1 MPKTNLD
8 RSTPA
13 FAIQVRRLVAEAPRS
28 LRPGAPL
35 GLALGAVLSLGLGT
49 GCSQPSADITLPTP
63 TENPPAGYVA
73 GTTWYKDVQP
83 IVQARCEGCHTTG
96 GIAPFALTSYD
107 LVKQYAP
114 AVSSAVEARRMPPW
128 MPDPACQSFAG
139 SRRLEQREVDTI
151 VSWAKDGSPLGD
163 PRDQQPAPPAQ
174 QGLAQP
180 SATVDTGGSYTPTG
194 LDDYRCFVANP
205 ALTQDRDL
213 IAYEFVPGHRPEV
226 HHVLIYAAQAAA
238 ANAADAADPGA
249 GWACGGG
256 PGVAV
261 DSMVAGWVP
270 GTAATYFPS
279 GTGIPIAAGSV
290 LVIQIHYNTAN
301 GAQPDRS
308 SLKLLYSDQPVARRA
323 ILTPLSNHGFAIP
336 AGAQN
341 YAAVAQMTAL
351 KSAVTLWGL
360 APHMHTMGRSALIET
375 DGQCQLFI
383 PRWNFNWQQ
392 FYFTDSPTGIK
403 LPAGTRP
410 KFTCVWD
417 NPTDRTV
424 RWGEG
429 TSDEMC
435 IAYFYVTAP

>member
-8 RSTPA
+8 RSTHAPA
-13 FAIQVRRLVAEAPRS
+13 SRARRLVAEAARTIDER
-28 LRPGAPL
+28 LRQGLWLSAVL
-35 GLALGAVLSLGLGT
+35 GLWLGA
-49 GCSQPSADITLPTP
+49 GCGKPSADVTLPKP
-63 TENPPAGYVA
+63 TENPPASYVA

-83 IVQARCEGCHTTG
+83 IVRARCEGCHTGG

-128 MPDPACQSFAG
+128 MPDPACQSFTG
-139 SRRLEQREVDTI
+139 SRRLEQSEVDTV
-151 VSWAKDGSPLGD
+151 VSWVQDGSPLGD
-163 PRDQQPAPPAQ
+163 PRDQKPPPPAQ

-180 SATVDTGGSYTPTG
+180 SATVDIGGSYTPAG
-194 LDDYRCFVANP
+194 LDDYRCFLANP
-205 ALTQDRDL
+205 ALAQDRDL

-226 HHVLIYAAQAAA
+226 HHVLIYSATAAA
-238 ANAADAADPGA
+238 ANAADAADPGV
-249 GWACGGG
+249 GWGCGGG

-261 DSMVAGWVP
+261 DSLVAGWVP

-279 GTGIPIAAGSV
+279 GTGIPIGAGRV

-308 SLKLLYSDQPVARRA
+308 SLKLLYSEQPVPRRA
-323 ILTPLSNHGFAIP
+323 LLTPLSNHGFAIP
-336 AGAQN
+336 PGAQG
-341 YAAVAQMTAL
+341 YAAVAAMPAL

-375 DGQCQLFI
+375 DSQCQLYI
-383 PRWNFNWQQ
+383 PRWDFNWQQ
-392 FYFTDSPTGIK
+392 FYFTDSPTGIQ

-429 TSDEMC
+429 TTDEMC
-435 IAYFYVTAP
+435 IAYFYVTSP